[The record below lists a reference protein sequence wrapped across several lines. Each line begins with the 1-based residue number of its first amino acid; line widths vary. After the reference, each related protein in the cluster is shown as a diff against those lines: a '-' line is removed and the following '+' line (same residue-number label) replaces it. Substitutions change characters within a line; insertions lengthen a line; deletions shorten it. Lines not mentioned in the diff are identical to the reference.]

1 MTFISRRHI
10 RALAPAALVLCAAA
24 AGVASAAAAAE
35 RRTAVFAGGCFWCM
49 EPPFDR
55 LDGVVATVS
64 GYTGGHSES
73 PTYEEVTGGGTGH
86 FEAVEVTYDPQKTD
100 FGVLLEAYWRN
111 VDPFDDAGQFCDRG
125 DSYRA
130 AIFVAGED
138 ERALAEAGKKER
150 ERQLGRSIVT
160 PVLPRA
166 VFYAAEEYHQD
177 YYRKNPLRYKFY
189 RHRCGRDQR
198 LEEVWGDRP

>member
-1 MTFISRRHI
+1 MLC
-10 RALAPAALVLCAAA
+10 ALCAAA
-24 AGVASAAAAAE
+24 GAAAAAAE
-35 RRTAVFAGGCFWCM
+35 RRTAVFAGGCFWCL
-49 EPPFDR
+49 EPPFDQ
-55 LDGVVATVS
+55 LEGVVATVS

-86 FEAVEVTYDPQKTD
+86 LEAVEVTYDPQKTD
-100 FGVLLEAYWRN
+100 FGALLDAYWRN

-130 AIFVAGED
+130 AIFVADEGEQ
-138 ERALAEAGKKER
+138 ALAEAGKKER

-160 PVLPRA
+160 PVLPRT

-189 RHRCGRDQR
+189 RHRCGRDRR
-198 LEEVWGDRP
+198 LEEVWGDRPW